1 MKTWWMQLADRER
14 RLVAFGAAVLAAGL
28 VYALIWHPLQQ
39 DIARDRALVVQ
50 QRADLAWMQ
59 QAALRMRALQS
70 QASRQTPPPASA
82 GQPLRAVLDAALHAQ
97 GLDSAV
103 AGRTQDEN
111 GSIRVTFKPVPFDAL
126 LRCLAGLEAAGVKV
140 QSLDLGRAGAG
151 QVLGS
156 VQVTHRADG

>member
-14 RLVAFGAAVLAAGL
+14 RLVAFGAAILAGGL
-28 VYALIWHPLQQ
+28 AYALIWHPLQQ
-39 DIARDRALVVQ
+39 VIARDQALVVQ

-70 QASRQTPPPASA
+70 QASRQTPPTSA
-82 GQPLRAVLDAALHAQ
+82 GQPLRAVLDAALRAQ

-103 AGRTQDEN
+103 AGRTQDED
-111 GSIRVTFKPVPFDAL
+111 GSIRITFRRVPFDAL
-126 LRCLAGLEAAGVKV
+126 LRCLASLGAAGVKV
-140 QSLDLGRAGAG
+140 QSLDLERAGAG